1 MSSSTHLNALI
12 NQFRSQ
18 RPIRA
23 GSLIITV
30 FGDAIVP
37 RGGKVWLGSL
47 INVLEPLGLNQRLV
61 RTSVFRL
68 SKEENW
74 LAAEQLGRR
83 AYYSLTN
90 QGRRRF
96 DQAFKRIYV
105 PAVQDWDGT
114 WSLAVLSQVPT
125 ETRQQV
131 RDELQWMGF
140 GAFGPTLMA
149 APHCDM
155 LEVRNTLQ
163 ELDALDSTILFET
176 REGVQHSAK
185 ALRAQSRECWNLDQI
200 NDSYRSFLDRFRP
213 VWQEMSNQKQLDPQE
228 CFIAR
233 TLLIHEY
240 RKVLLRDPQLPAEL
254 LPSDWGGTAARQLC
268 HNLYNLVCKGSEQ
281 YIGRTMET
289 ADGPLPPPAPTFY
302 KRFGGLSES

>member
-1 MSSSTHLNALI
+1 MRTSPQLNELI

-23 GSLIITV
+23 GSLIISV

-37 RGGKVWLGSL
+37 RGGTVWLGSL

-74 LAAEQLGRR
+74 LAAEQVGRR
-83 AYYSLTN
+83 AYYSLTP

-105 PAVQDWDGT
+105 PAVQEWDGV
-114 WSLAVLSQVPT
+114 WCLAVLSQVPS
-125 ETRQQV
+125 ELRQQV

-149 APHCDM
+149 APHCDL

-163 ELDALDSTILFET
+163 ELNVQDSTILFES
-176 REGVQHSAK
+176 RENSQLSSK

-213 VWQEMSNQKQLDPQE
+213 VWQELNGQQMLDPQQ

-240 RKVLLRDPQLPAEL
+240 RRVLLRDPQLPAEL
-254 LPSDWGGTAARQLC
+254 LPSDWGGNAARQLC
-268 HNLYNLVCKGSEQ
+268 HNLYNRVCKASEQ
-281 YIGRTMET
+281 YIERTMET
-289 ADGPLPPPAPTFY
+289 ADGPLPPPAPFFY
-302 KRFGGLSES
+302 KRFGGLSLD